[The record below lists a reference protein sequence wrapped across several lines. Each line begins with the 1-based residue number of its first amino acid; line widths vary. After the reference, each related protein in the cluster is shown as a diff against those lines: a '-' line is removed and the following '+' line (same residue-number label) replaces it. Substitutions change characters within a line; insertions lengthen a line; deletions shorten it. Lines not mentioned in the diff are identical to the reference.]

1 MKQTGD
7 ALQKAIVYDSV
18 IVLQSP
24 GGSQL
29 GYKFH
34 KSKISSWYK
43 DSYEVKVVIEGRRIK
58 QDYPQ
63 LYNAVLTDKMD
74 SLNWLPEALTVFNVQ
89 RTKGYRS
96 RFTVAGTIAM
106 ERQAGKSFTKF
117 FRKIFIFKR
126 PGTDTK
132 RSCGLFRE
140 IACPFSCR
148 PLFAGRIGHKHGKA

>member
-1 MKQTGD
+1 VFDGDFVHPYHLKNWATEISTVQTENETNWRRITKG
-7 ALQKAIVYDSV
+7 IVYDSV

-34 KSKISSWYK
+34 QSKISSWYK

-74 SLNWLPEALTVFNVQ
+74 SLNWLPEALTD
-89 RTKGYRS
+89 
-96 RFTVAGTIAM
+96 I
-106 ERQAGKSFTKF
+106 
-117 FRKIFIFKR
+117 
-126 PGTDTK
+126 
-132 RSCGLFRE
+132 L
-140 IACPFSCR
+140 
-148 PLFAGRIGHKHGKA
+148 